1 MNMTN
6 STERSGLDEQLKR
19 NLGTRRVAALRAS
32 SFPDAGAAVQTLT
45 SSTRPAGSV
54 DVLLVNPPSP
64 DGGIWIRSQHRVG
77 RRSRENMIWPQVS
90 LAQLASLLVP
100 EYSVEIVD
108 AIATRMGWPEFERIL
123 DQRRPKYYLTQVT
136 APTLRND
143 MLGVFLAKSLG
154 AVTLAFG
161 THVTPMTLETMR
173 PFPALDFTLRGE
185 PEATLRELLDHFEG
199 KTPSDP
205 RVAKLVADTKLGQP
219 RGRGEG
225 ERLAVNGER
234 LPEEGKRSTVIGD
247 RLPEEGERLP
257 EEGKRSTVI
266 GDRLPEEGKR
276 STVNGERLAEDNTTE
291 RAPTLTINHSP
302 FTINHF
308 LSLSP
313 FAPSTL
319 ERVDEAAL
327 AEAEQSPLA
336 SILGLAWRHQGE
348 IIINRDRPFFPSMD
362 DLPMPLHHLLPLD
375 RQRMPMIKGPF
386 TFIVTSRGCPA
397 GCKYCIKHV
406 SYQNSVRLRSPQAI
420 FDELTLLAE
429 LGIHN
434 VHMYADLFT
443 VNRQQVVA
451 LCHLII
457 AHGLQVH
464 WTCNSRVDYVDEE
477 MLSLMGQAG
486 CYLISWGIESANE
499 QILKRAHKGYRK
511 EQAALALTWAHNAG
525 IKNWGYFIIGLPGET
540 EQTIQETIVYSKS
553 LPLDIALF
561 HIAAP
566 YPGTP
571 FFYEVVEN
579 NWFRPGTKWEEVDM
593 DQSTVLDYG
602 DLSAERLEY
611 WQKRATREWSFRPGP
626 MLTFAKGL
634 NSWEGFKSAVSI
646 GAQTLKF
653 VSS

>member
-1 MNMTN
+1 MNETN
-6 STERSGLDEQLKR
+6 GTGRNGQAEQLKR
-19 NLGTRRVAALRAS
+19 NLGTRRVPALRAS
-32 SFPDAGAAVQTLT
+32 NFPDAGAAVQTLT

-90 LAQLASLLVP
+90 LAQLASLLAP
-100 EYSVEIVD
+100 DYTVEIVD

-123 DQRRPKYYLTQVT
+123 DEKRPKYYLTQVT

-143 MLGVFLAKSLG
+143 MYGVFLAKSLG
-154 AVTLAFG
+154 ARTMAFG

-173 PFPALDFTLRGE
+173 PFPALDFVLRGE

-199 KTPSDP
+199 KSPSDP

-219 RGRGEG
+219 VRVRNDETGVMND
-225 ERLAVNGER
+225 ERRN
-234 LPEEGKRSTVIGD
+234 PESGVHRSSFIV
-247 RLPEEGERLP
+247 
-257 EEGKRSTVI
+257 
-266 GDRLPEEGKR
+266 
-276 STVNGERLAEDNTTE
+276 
-291 RAPTLTINHSP
+291 H
-302 FTINHF
+302 H
-308 LSLSP
+308 SP
-313 FAPSTL
+313 FAPATL
-319 ERVDEAAL
+319 ERIDEAAL
-327 AEAEQSPLA
+327 AEAERSPLA
-336 SILGLAWRHQGE
+336 GILGLAWRHEGK

-362 DLPMPLHHLLPLD
+362 DLPMPLHHLLPLN

-406 SYQNSVRLRSPQAI
+406 SYQNSVRLRSAQAI
-420 FDELTLLAE
+420 YDELVLLAD
-429 LGIHN
+429 LGVHN

-443 VNRQQVVA
+443 VNREQVVD
-451 LCHLII
+451 LCRLII
-457 AHGLQVH
+457 ANGLQVN

-511 EQAALALTWAHNAG
+511 EQADLALRWAHAAG

-540 EQTIQETIVYSKS
+540 EETIQETIAYSKS

-593 DQSTVLDYG
+593 DQSTVLDYHETG
-602 DLSAERLEY
+602 LSAERLEY

-626 MLTFAKGL
+626 MITFAKGL
-634 NSWEGFKSAVSI
+634 NTWDGFKSAVSV
-646 GAQTLKF
+646 GVQTLKF
-653 VSS
+653 VAS